1 MISGGLFKKMTDNEI
16 TELRLEFLNS
26 GIVILDDL
34 INQSTFQKI
43 NNEVSKML
51 LFSKRKDIEVKS
63 EVVSRR
69 NMSTVGGRIIKSK
82 SDFLKTLYFSK
93 DLNMLLSLIANEN
106 VYCVKDENED
116 VVINMMHK
124 ESDAHG
130 KHKDTYA
137 YAFNI
142 MVSAPPLDG
151 GGDLLMR
158 HSDENSIGRYNIKAG
173 QCYLMRTDLYEH
185 EVTKLK
191 CDSQRVALNMSY
203 ANENTK
209 DLFSY
214 SSDLLY
220 S

>member
-1 MISGGLFKKMTDNEI
+1 MVIGEFFKKMTGDEI
-16 TELRLEFLNS
+16 AELRLEFLNS

-34 INQSTFQKI
+34 INQSAFQKI

-51 LFSKRKDIEVKS
+51 FFSKRKDIEIKS
-63 EVVSRR
+63 EVVSER
-69 NMSTVGGRIIKSK
+69 NMSTVGGHIIKSK
-82 SDFLKTLYFSK
+82 SSFLKSLYFSK
-93 DLNMLLSLIANEN
+93 DLNILLSSITNEN

-124 ESDAHG
+124 ESDLHG

-142 MVSAPPLDG
+142 MISAPPLDG
-151 GGDLLMR
+151 GGDLLL
-158 HSDENSIGRYNIKAG
+158 HNKKNGFGRYNIKAG
-173 QCYLMRTDLYEH
+173 QCYLIRTDLYEH
-185 EVTKLK
+185 EVTKLR
-191 CDSQRVALNMSY
+191 CDAQRIALNMSY
-203 ANENTK
+203 ANEGTK
-209 DLFSY
+209 DFFSY